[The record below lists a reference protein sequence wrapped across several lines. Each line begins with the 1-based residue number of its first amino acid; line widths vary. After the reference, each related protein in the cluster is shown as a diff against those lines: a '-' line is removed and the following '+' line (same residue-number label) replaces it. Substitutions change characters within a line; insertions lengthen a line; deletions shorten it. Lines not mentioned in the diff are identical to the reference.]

1 MRYILRADS
10 SPKIGSGH
18 VMRLSAIAEELISRG
33 EKVTFIGQVAELP
46 WLASRINSLGFSQ
59 ILQSSTEFLS
69 DPVTDVLILD
79 SYNVRVDDEFIQP
92 KNWQRVVTISDELT
106 PRYKADLRIHPG
118 ISEDLE
124 PDLDVKLFSGP
135 NYTPFRKSITK
146 SGTSPRNH
154 EALEILVT
162 GGGSDPFNF
171 VDAICLILRN
181 IPGNFKVRAFSE
193 NFSLAK
199 MDYRFTVF
207 QVGPELDVHATSV
220 ELVFTTA
227 STTSLEFIAREVAV
241 GIGCAVDNQKEYYEA
256 LASVEL
262 AIPIGIFSN
271 GQWDLDE
278 QKIIEM
284 VNSKELR
291 DALRQRG
298 SGLFDLNGTS
308 RIVDEILKL

>member
-59 ILQSSTEFLS
+59 ILQSSAEFLS

-79 SYNVRVDDEFIQP
+79 SYNMRVDDEFIQP

-124 PDLDVKLFSGP
+124 PDLDVKLFTGP

-146 SGTSPRNH
+146 SETSPRNH
-154 EALEILVT
+154 EALEILVV

-220 ELVFTTA
+220 ELVLTTA

-256 LASVEL
+256 LASAEL